1 MFDYTLHKFKCPYC
15 GHEFATTVGS
25 GTNYEYNGDV
35 YSAVEPL
42 CPNCGKE
49 FLYGYPEKG
58 EDEFIKMPEDR
69 NELKFHSSWM
79 S

>member
-15 GHEFATTVGS
+15 GYEFESTVGS
-25 GTNYEYNGDV
+25 GTNYEWKGQI
-35 YSAVEPL
+35 YSAVEPW

-49 FLYGYPEKG
+49 FLYGNEG
-58 EDEFIKMPEDR
+58 EDKFIKMPEDR
-69 NELKFHSSWM
+69 SELKYHSSWM